1 MDLISKRKR
10 FNNSKNSH
18 LKREIPKKE
27 NQEEK
32 PKDID
37 FNIDIRKE
45 TKEISEYIIRL
56 RKHFHRHP
64 ELGLQEFET
73 SKRIKE
79 ELDKIGVFYEEAAV
93 TGIIAT
99 IGKGKGR
106 HIALRADMDALKIE
120 ENRSILLFTKSWNN
134 ACLWT

>member
-79 ELDKIGVFYEEAAV
+79 ELDKI
-93 TGIIAT
+93 
-99 IGKGKGR
+99 
-106 HIALRADMDALKIE
+106 
-120 ENRSILLFTKSWNN
+120 
-134 ACLWT
+134 